1 MNNLKTII
9 FALLAT
15 AVITLIIAS
24 PAVAESD
31 REVAYWVAPMD
42 PNYVRDK
49 PGKSPMGMDLVPVY
63 ADDVDTGPGIKIS
76 PEVIHSLGVRT
87 QKAENSRLWKR
98 IDAVG
103 YIGYDA
109 DLVSHI
115 HLRTDGWI
123 EQLSV
128 RSEGER
134 VNKGDR
140 LFNLYS
146 PALVNAQ
153 EEFVQVL
160 RSGNNRLVN
169 ASRERMIALGIG
181 KDLIRKL
188 EKDRKVRQTIPVYA
202 PQTGIV
208 SDLPVGEG
216 MYVKPAMR
224 VMTLADLSSVWLLA
238 DVYEK
243 QSAWVKTGQSAEVT
257 LSYEPGKTWEGTVE
271 YIYPELDPK
280 TRTLKVRLR
289 FDNPDEALK
298 PNMYARVRI
307 YGGGTE
313 IGTIIPLPA
322 LIRSGEGDRVM
333 VAMGEGRFDARVVT
347 TGIES
352 GDWIQILSGIQ
363 PGDEVVISAQFML
376 DSESSLKASTLR
388 MGSKPAPIGDPVV
401 APTSANGVG
410 QVTGLMADHG
420 MITIAHE
427 PIDAIGWPSMEMDF
441 ITVDGV
447 SLDEITTGDTVEFG
461 LEKQGDSWL
470 ITSIGPQGGEN

>member
-1 MNNLKTII
+1 MYNTKTII
-9 FALLAT
+9 LALLAST
-15 AVITLIIAS
+15 ILSISLLTVAI
-24 PAVAESD
+24 AESD
-31 REVAYWVAPMD
+31 REIAYWVAPMD

-63 ADDVDTGPGIKIS
+63 ADEVDTGPGIKIS
-76 PEVIHSLGVRT
+76 PEVVHNLGVRT

-103 YIGYDA
+103 YIGYDE
-109 DLVSHI
+109 DLLSHI

-134 VNKGDR
+134 VQKGDR

-160 RSGNNRLVN
+160 RSGNTRLVS
-169 ASRERMIALGIG
+169 ASRERMFALGIS
-181 KDLIRKL
+181 KDLIRKI
-188 EKDRKVRQTIPVYA
+188 EKDRKIRQTIPIYA
-202 PQTGIV
+202 PQAGIV

-257 LSYEPGKTWEGTVE
+257 LSYQPGKTWEGVVE

-280 TRTLKVRLR
+280 TRTLKVRIR
-289 FDNPDEALK
+289 FENEDEALK
-298 PNMYARVRI
+298 PNMYAQVRI

-313 IGTIIPLPA
+313 VGTIIPLPA
-322 LIRSGEGDRVM
+322 LIRSGEEDRVM

-352 GDWIQILSGIQ
+352 GDWIQILSGLK
-363 PGDEVVISAQFML
+363 PGEEVVVSAQFML
-376 DSESSLKASTLR
+376 DSEASLKASTMR
-388 MGSKPAPIGDPVV
+388 MGSKPAPIGDVV
-401 APTSANGVG
+401 AETTAATGFGTVTS
-410 QVTGLMADHG
+410 LMADHG
-420 MITIAHE
+420 MVTIAHE
-427 PIDAIGWPSMEMDF
+427 PIDSIGWPSMEMDF

-447 SLDEITTGDTVEFG
+447 SLDGINADDTVEFD
-461 LEKQGDSWL
+461 LQKQGDKWL
-470 ITSIGPQGGEN
+470 ISSIQLQSEAN